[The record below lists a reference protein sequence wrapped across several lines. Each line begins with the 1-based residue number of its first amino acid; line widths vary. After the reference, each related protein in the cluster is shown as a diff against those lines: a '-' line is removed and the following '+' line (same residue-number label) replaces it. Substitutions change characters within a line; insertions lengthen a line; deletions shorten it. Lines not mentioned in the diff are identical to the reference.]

1 VPQINLH
8 VTDRFEKDLRRF
20 MRARGIPTKS
30 AAIRT
35 AVLEG
40 CERSAGAAKETDF
53 RAWLGLGNRGPGKRR
68 RFRSHDD
75 LWR

>member
-1 VPQINLH
+1 MPQINLH

-35 AVLEG
+35 AVEEG
-40 CERSAGAAKETDF
+40 CERSAAAR
-53 RAWLGLGNRGPGKRR
+53 RADYRSWLGLGKNGPARR
-68 RFRSHDD
+68 PRFASHDD

>member
-1 VPQINLH
+1 MPQINLH
-8 VTDRFEKDLRRF
+8 VTDRFEKDLKRF

-35 AVLEG
+35 AVHEG
-40 CERSAGAAKETDF
+40 CERTASATRADF
-53 RAWLGLGNRGPGKRR
+53 RSWLGLGKKGAAKRG
-68 RFRSHDD
+68 RFASHDD